1 MTGGILVML
10 NLSEWT
16 ASWVYELVTLLQ
28 WPFVAGIAVIQGE
41 GLRVEPCERG
51 RWTQRISGLCRAWE
65 YRLLWSWGASAVGW
79 TKRKGEQNDANGMA
93 SESVGVESCIPCGVR
108 VHIGVHRER
117 LSGEVPEAGEE
128 LDSTTEEQEVRVS
141 EPGVAEP
148 DASNESPPETTEPE
162 TGDWTWVKS
171 ANLPHTSGR
180 SRVGPGGCG
189 CLPSGNRYPRPLAVL
204 VHGGSWVGGDKAN
217 FEQSA
222 PAFIPWWIQ
231 RGYDVAAINFRLA
244 TKLGQGKEVQPQDQ
258 VRDIAHGI
266 AWLLDQEELGFQST
280 GVVLV
285 GYSSG
290 AHLVALL
297 GADGQYLEEEGLEET
312 VLKATISLDVHVYDV
327 PYALELM
334 KGSVVEQNMPLIFHL
349 FGETEEEQWVASP
362 IAYLEGFVAPALMVS
377 VDEDPE
383 EVGSYGYLVFQ
394 TALNYATALQ
404 EAGHTAS
411 TYHDAAEDHTS
422 LAVGFG
428 EDGDGVTEAVGAF
441 LDSL

>member
-1 MTGGILVML
+1 MMRTVWRVSRLA
-10 NLSEWT
+10 LSL
-16 ASWVYELVTLLQ
+16 AFL
-28 WPFVAGIAVIQGE
+28 AGCGS
-41 GLRVEPCERG
+41 
-51 RWTQRISGLCRAWE
+51 T
-65 YRLLWSWGASAVGW
+65 
-79 TKRKGEQNDANGMA
+79 
-93 SESVGVESCIPCGVR
+93 SESTVSASP
-108 VHIGVHRER
+108 
-117 LSGEVPEAGEE
+117 GEVPEAGEE

-171 ANLPHTSGR
+171 ANLAYTPPEGVASDLAVVDVFRAETDT
-180 SRVGPGGCG
+180 
-189 CLPSGNRYPRPLAVL
+189 PRPLAVL

-297 GADGQYLEEEGLEET
+297 GADGQYLEEAGLEET

-334 KGSVVEQNMPLIFHL
+334 KGRVVEQNMPLIFHL